1 MLALKATELKK
12 TLMIQSSSPYWQG
25 ELWKKALADAI
36 KDPRELFGVLDL
48 PQEYLTAALQVSKIF
63 PLRVTRSFVARMQ
76 PGNIHDPLLLQ
87 VLPLHMETTL
97 TPGYSTDPVGDLEA
111 SKYPGVLHKYHGRV
125 LLVTTGACGV
135 HCRYCF
141 RRHFPYS
148 DANPVADQWHK
159 ALQYI
164 AGDPTINEVI
174 LSGGDPLSLSDEKLL
189 HLATRLA
196 NIPHIS
202 TLRIHSRLPVVLP
215 QRVTDALIGPLAAT
229 RLQIVMVIHANHAN
243 EIDTDVALAMQRL
256 QNYAIPV
263 LNQAVLLRRVN
274 DEATTLANLSKT
286 LFTHGVMPYYLHT
299 LDQVQGAAHFAVDG
313 ERTHAVYTELSRQ
326 LPGYLLPKLV
336 TEHPGAAFKSPVY
349 STRNTGD

>member
-36 KDPRELFGVLDL
+36 KNPCELFAVLNL
-48 PQEYLTAALQVSKIF
+48 PHEYLPAALEVSKVF

-87 VLPLHMETTL
+87 VLPLHMESTL
-97 TPGYSTDPVGDLEA
+97 TPGYSTDPVGDLGA

-125 LLVTTGACGV
+125 LLVTTGACAV

-148 DANPVADQWHK
+148 DANPSADHWQN

-164 AGDPTINEVI
+164 AGDSSINEVI
-174 LSGGDPLSLSDEKLL
+174 LSGGDPLSLSDHKLL

-215 QRVTDALIGPLAAT
+215 QRISDALIGPLTAT
-229 RLQIVMVIHANHAN
+229 RLQIVMVIHANHVN
-243 EIDTDVALAMQRL
+243 EIDTDVITAMQRL
-256 QNYAIPV
+256 QSYGIQV
-263 LNQAVLLRRVN
+263 LNQSVLLRRVN
-274 DEATTLANLSKT
+274 DEPTTLANLSKT
-286 LFTHGVMPYYLHT
+286 LFAHGVMPYYLHT
-299 LDQVQGAAHFAVDG
+299 LDKVQGAAHFAVDG
-313 ERTHAVYTELSRQ
+313 ERMHAIYTELSRQ

-336 TEHPGAAFKSPVY
+336 TEHAGAAFKTPVY
-349 STRNTGD
+349 NASPPE